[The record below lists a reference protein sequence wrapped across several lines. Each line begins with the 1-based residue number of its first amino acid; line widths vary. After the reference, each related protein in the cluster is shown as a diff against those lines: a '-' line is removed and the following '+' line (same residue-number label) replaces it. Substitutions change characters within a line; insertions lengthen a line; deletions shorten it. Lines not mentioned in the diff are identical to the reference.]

1 MSAENRSAERPP
13 AENRSA
19 AGPSAESLTAESPA
33 AGTPSPGRP
42 SPEDRFQE
50 DPAAGDARPYDRGA
64 WWRDA
69 VVYQVYPRSFADAN
83 GDGEGDLPGVLSR
96 LDHLADLGVNAIWLS
111 PFYPSPLADGGYDV
125 ADYCDVDPR
134 YGTLADFDALVAG
147 AAAKNI
153 KVIVDI
159 VPNHCSAE
167 HPWFRAA
174 LAAGPGSPERE
185 RFVFRDEPN
194 NWQSVFGGPAWTQV
208 ADGQWY
214 LHLFDSAQ
222 PDWNWRH
229 PDVVAMFERV
239 LRFWLDR
246 GVAGFRIDVANMLF
260 KQDGLPDVVPGS
272 QSGPLMPGQTAVP
285 YEHQPEL
292 LELYRSWRKI
302 LDSYPGDR
310 GTVAEMWFDTDQAR
324 PYLAGDGLAQL
335 FNFGLMPTPWSA
347 EEFRAVIDGSY
358 RLARETGGSIPWVLG
373 NHDVPRM
380 VTRFG
385 VDQDLVRAPTPEV
398 LLGRMDVDVELGTR
412 RARAAALLLLALPG
426 GAYIY
431 QGDELGLPEHLTIP
445 DEARQDPMFER
456 TLRTFMGRDGCRVPL
471 PWSGTAAPYGF
482 GAVDVPAPEG
492 SQGVPG
498 AQGAQ
503 GTWLPQPEDW
513 SGLTVAAQRADPGST
528 LNLYRAALAIRRD
541 HPALGDGDL
550 TWLDTPPGV
559 LAFSRD
565 PGFTLMVNFGPVPVP
580 LTRHHDVLLASGP
593 LDGDLLPPDT
603 GVWLS

>member
-1 MSAENRSAERPP
+1 MSADDH
-13 AENRSA
+13 
-19 AGPSAESLTAESPA
+19 
-33 AGTPSPGRP
+33 SPG
-42 SPEDRFQE
+42 SP
-50 DPAAGDARPYDRGA
+50 ARPYDQGA

-83 GDGEGDLPGVLSR
+83 GDGEGDLPGVLAR
-96 LDHLADLGVNAIWLS
+96 LGHLADLGVDAIWLS

-134 YGTLADFDALVAG
+134 YGTLADFDALVAA

-194 NWQSVFGGPAWTQV
+194 NWQSVFGGPAWTRV
-208 ADGQWY
+208 PDGQWY
-214 LHLFDSAQ
+214 LHLFDSGQ

-260 KQDGLPDVVPGS
+260 KQEGLPDVVPGS
-272 QSGPLMPGQTAVP
+272 QGGPLSPGRAAVP

-292 LELYRSWRKI
+292 LDLYRSWRKI
-302 LDSYPGDR
+302 LDSYPGAAPAC
-310 GTVAEMWFDTDQAR
+310 TVAEMWFGHPDQAR
-324 PYLAGDGLAQL
+324 PYLKGDGLAQL
-335 FNFGLMPTPWSA
+335 FGFGLMPTPWSA
-347 EEFRAVIDGSY
+347 EEFRTVIDTSH

-398 LLGRMDVDVELGTR
+398 LLGRMDVDAELGAR

-431 QGDELGLPEHLTIP
+431 QGDELGLPEHLAIP

-471 PWSGTAAPYGF
+471 PWSGATPPYGF
-482 GAVDVPAPEG
+482 GAG
-492 SQGVPG
+492 R
-498 AQGAQ
+498 
-503 GTWLPQPEDW
+503 TWLPQPEDW
-513 SGLTVAAQRADPGST
+513 AALTVAAQREDPGST
-528 LNLYRAALAIRRD
+528 LNLYRAALAIRRT

-550 TWLDTPPGV
+550 TWLDAPTGV
-559 LAFSRD
+559 LALARD
-565 PGFTLMVNFGPVPVP
+565 PGFTLMVNFGAEPVP
-580 LTRHHDVLLASGP
+580 LGWHHDVLLASGP

>member
-1 MSAENRSAERPP
+1 MSVEHPEKSGEHAERPDEHP
-13 AENRSA
+13 EKSDEHPEKSGEHPENPVA
-19 AGPSAESLTAESPA
+19 
-33 AGTPSPGRP
+33 TPF
-42 SPEDRFQE
+42 DQ
-50 DPAAGDARPYDRGA
+50 DA

-83 GDGEGDLPGVLSR
+83 GDGQGDLPGVLSR
-96 LDHLADLGVNAIWLS
+96 LDHLAELGVDAIWLN

-125 ADYCDVDPR
+125 ADHRDVDPR

-147 AAAKNI
+147 AAARDI

-167 HPWFRAA
+167 HPWFRQA

-194 NWQSVFGGPAWTQV
+194 NWQSIFGGPAWTRV
-208 ADGQWY
+208 PDGQWY
-214 LHLFDSAQ
+214 LHLFDSGQ

-246 GVAGFRIDVANMLF
+246 GVAGFRIDVAAMLF
-260 KQDGLPDVVPGS
+260 KQDGLPDVTPGS
-272 QSGPLMPGQTAVP
+272 QGGPLSPGNSPVP

-302 LDSYPGDR
+302 LDAYPGDR
-310 GTVAEMWFDTDQAR
+310 GTVAEIWFGHADQAR
-324 PYLAGDGLAQL
+324 PYLTGDGLAQL
-335 FNFGLMPTPWSA
+335 FNFRLMPTPWSA
-347 EEFRAVIDGSY
+347 GEFRAVIDESH

-398 LLGRMDVDVELGTR
+398 LLGRLDVDVALGTR

-431 QGDELGLPEHLTIP
+431 QGDELGLPEHLAIP

-456 TLRTFMGRDGCRVPL
+456 TLRTFIGRDGCRVPL
-471 PWSGTAAPYGF
+471 PWSGTAPPYGF
-482 GAVDVPAPEG
+482 GGRE
-492 SQGVPG
+492 
-498 AQGAQ
+498 
-503 GTWLPQPEDW
+503 TWLPQPEDW
-513 SGLTVAAQRADPGST
+513 AALTVAAQRADPGST
-528 LNLYRAALAIRRD
+528 LNLYRAALAVRRG

-550 TWLDTPPGV
+550 TWLDAPPDV
-559 LAFSRD
+559 LAFARE
-565 PGFTLMVNFGPVPVP
+565 PGFVLMVNFGAEPVP
-580 LTRHHDVLLASGP
+580 LPPGQDVLLASGP
-593 LDGDLLPPDT
+593 LDAGLLPPDT

>member
-1 MSAENRSAERPP
+1 MSAEDKSVEDKSAR
-13 AENRSA
+13 
-19 AGPSAESLTAESPA
+19 L
-33 AGTPSPGRP
+33 
-42 SPEDRFQE
+42 
-50 DPAAGDARPYDRGA
+50 PYDQGA

-96 LDHLADLGVNAIWLS
+96 LGHLADLGVDAIWLS

-134 YGTLADFDALVAG
+134 YGTLADFDALVAA

-194 NWQSVFGGPAWTQV
+194 NWQSVFGGPAWTRV
-208 ADGQWY
+208 PDGQWY
-214 LHLFDSAQ
+214 LHLFDSGQ

-272 QSGPLMPGQTAVP
+272 QGGPLTPGHTSMP

-292 LELYRSWRKI
+292 LDLYRSWRKI
-302 LDSYPGDR
+302 LDSCPGDR
-310 GTVAEMWFDTDQAR
+310 GAAPACTTPVCTVAEMWFGHPDQAR
-324 PYLAGDGLAQL
+324 PYMTGDGLAQL
-335 FNFGLMPTPWSA
+335 FGFGLMPTPWSA
-347 EEFRAVIDGSY
+347 EEFRTVIDASH

-431 QGDELGLPEHLTIP
+431 QGDELGLPEHLAIP

-456 TLRTFMGRDGCRVPL
+456 TLRTFIGRDGCRAPL
-471 PWSGTAAPYGF
+471 PWSGTTPPYAF
-482 GAVDVPAPEG
+482 GAGD
-492 SQGVPG
+492 
-498 AQGAQ
+498 
-503 GTWLPQPEDW
+503 TWLPQPEDW
-513 SGLTVAAQRADPGST
+513 AALTVAAQHGDPGST

-550 TWLDTPPGV
+550 TWLDAPPGV
-559 LAFSRD
+559 LAFARD
-565 PGFTLMVNFGPVPVP
+565 PGFTLMVNFGAEPVP
-580 LTRHHDVLLASGP
+580 LAWHHDVLLASGP
-593 LDGDLLPPDT
+593 LGCDFEPDLLPPDT

>member
-1 MSAENRSAERPP
+1 MSAETENP
-13 AENRSA
+13 A
-19 AGPSAESLTAESPA
+19 
-33 AGTPSPGRP
+33 
-42 SPEDRFQE
+42 Q
-50 DPAAGDARPYDRGA
+50 PYDQGA

-96 LDHLADLGVNAIWLS
+96 LGHLADLGVDAIWLS

-134 YGTLADFDALVAG
+134 YGTLADFDALVTA

-194 NWQSVFGGPAWTQV
+194 NWQSVFGGPAWTRV
-208 ADGQWY
+208 PDGQWY
-214 LHLFDSAQ
+214 LHLFDSGQ

-272 QSGPLMPGQTAVP
+272 QGGPLTPGHTSMP

-310 GTVAEMWFDTDQAR
+310 GTVAEMWFGHPDQAR
-324 PYLAGDGLAQL
+324 PYLSGDGLAQL
-335 FNFGLMPTPWSA
+335 FGFGLMPTPWSA
-347 EEFRAVIDGSY
+347 EEFRTVIDESH

-380 VTRFG
+380 VSRFG

-431 QGDELGLPEHLTIP
+431 QGDELGLPEHLAIP

-456 TLRTFMGRDGCRVPL
+456 TLRAYIGRDGCRVPL
-471 PWSGTAAPYGF
+471 PWSGTAPPYAF
-482 GAVDVPAPEG
+482 GAGD
-492 SQGVPG
+492 
-498 AQGAQ
+498 
-503 GTWLPQPEDW
+503 TWLPQPEDW
-513 SGLTVAAQRADPGST
+513 TALTVAAQRDDPGST

-541 HPALGDGDL
+541 HPALDDGDL
-550 TWLDTPPGV
+550 TWLDAPPGV
-559 LAFSRD
+559 LAFARD
-565 PGFTLMVNFGPVPVP
+565 PGFTLMVNFGAEPVP
-580 LTRHHDVLLASGP
+580 LAWHHDVLLPSGP